1 MEWVCPYRVPQ
12 VDLGQNEI
20 LAVPSVLAPVI
31 QGTIVRAAR
40 QILRTS
46 LAQQDDLSKS
56 LVARLCQIAKSA
68 EKGSTAVQLL
78 ATKDHV

>member
-1 MEWVCPYRVPQ
+1 MGFALTVSTQ

-20 LAVPSVLAPVI
+20 LAIAKCSGACDPGYYCPRGA
-31 QGTIVRAAR
+31 T
-40 QILRTS
+40 ILRTS